1 MRAPRAL
8 VPLLSVAAAAAVVAA
23 AATGAS
29 IEGLPGGGGPAHAD
43 GAAPRPAAV
52 TVNAMTW
59 SVCGAARPGCPLGAA
74 PDALGKQIVQRIQGT
89 EVGGR
94 KVRTDAVLLQDVCE
108 GHVRAFKKSLPT
120 WTWAFAASPGEASC
134 ATGQGRSGVA
144 IGTAQRLDRPERT
157 KLPAPAG
164 RTRIA
169 LCADVPSWTARVC
182 VTKLSAAEGAWRRK
196 QATTLASLA
205 GTGRV
210 LLGGDLADT
219 PESPALDPLYRRLAE
234 CDQSGPSRTGA
245 ATRQN
250 WAGAAVQ
257 KTDYLFITKAAA
269 VSCSVPASR
278 IRASDHRPLSAVVR
292 FP

>member
-8 VPLLSVAAAAAVVAA
+8 IPLLSVCAAAAVVAA

-29 IEGLPGGGGPAHAD
+29 IEGLPGGGPAHAD
-43 GAAPRPAAV
+43 GAEPRPAAV

-59 SVCGAARPGCPLGAA
+59 NVCGAARPGCPLGTNPA
-74 PDALGKQIVQRIQGT
+74 ALGRQVVQMIQAT

-94 KVRTDAVLLQDVCE
+94 KVKADAVLLQEVCE
-108 GHVRAFKKSLPT
+108 GHVRTFTKSLPT

-134 ATGQGRSGVA
+134 AKGQGRSGVA
-144 IGTAQRLDRPERT
+144 IGTAAPLDRPERA
-157 KLPAPAG
+157 KLPAPPG
-164 RTRIA
+164 RTRMA

-182 VTKLSAAEGAWRRK
+182 VTRLGAAEGAWRRK
-196 QATTLASLA
+196 QATSLASLA

-210 LLGGDLADT
+210 LLGGDLGDT
-219 PESPALDPLYRRLAE
+219 PESTALDPLYRHYAE
-234 CDQSGPSRTGA
+234 CDQSGPSRAGA

-250 WAGAAVQ
+250 WAGAAVE

-278 IRASDHRPLSAVVR
+278 NRASDHRPLSAVVR